1 LRARTSIMLLIT
13 FSYAESRVQMNTT
26 GMFSSIS
33 AMGPCF
39 ISAAG

>member
-1 LRARTSIMLLIT
+1 MFDTT
-13 FSYAESRVQMNTT
+13 FSNTLSCGAMNTT